1 MPEYTRIKLT
11 KMTPFHLGKGRDYYD
26 FSSPDLQSD
35 TLTSALAA
43 LRAES
48 GKSEDLESF
57 LQSFA
62 LSSAF
67 PYYDNHYFLPKM
79 CAKLNVTVK
88 GRTDAEYRK
97 RLKKIKYIEEKLWL
111 TLASTSDIVEVDK
124 NQIQGKFLLDV
135 PIEQFTSPIESCV
148 MQRVKVPRADETQSE
163 PFFFEWNYVNND
175 TEHHKEGGLYCLLQA
190 DAQVTD
196 EVVSLFDALGKS
208 GIGSD
213 KSVGGGCFSVETEQT
228 KVSSIPNSNSTV
240 VLSMYIPTENEIK
253 GMPLQKSQYEI
264 VRRGGFMAGSTEER
278 FHHLRKKSIYMLGC
292 GSIFPTTKPLTG
304 KVVNLAPSWN
314 DPDMHPVYRGG
325 CPFCVTIKKD

>member
-11 KMTPFHLGKGRDYYD
+11 DMTPFHLGKGRDYYD

-43 LRAES
+43 LRAER
-48 GKSEDLESF
+48 GKSEYLESF

-67 PYYDNHYFLPKM
+67 PYYGNHYFLPKM
-79 CAKLNVTVK
+79 CARLNVTVK

-111 TLASTSDIVEVDK
+111 TLASTSDIVEVDE
-124 NQIQGKFLLDV
+124 NQIQGKFLLDA
-135 PIEQFTSPIESCV
+135 PIEQFTQPIKSSV
-148 MQRVKVPRADETQSE
+148 MQRVKVPRADEAQSE
-163 PFFFEWNYVNND
+163 PFFFEWNYVYKD

-190 DAQVTD
+190 DSHVTD
-196 EVVSLFDALGKS
+196 EVVSLFGDLGKS

-213 KSVGGGCFSVETEQT
+213 KSVGGGCFSIETEQMELT
-228 KVSSIPNSNSTV
+228 SISDANSTV
-240 VLSMYIPTENEIK
+240 VLSMYIPTEDEIK

-278 FHHLRKKSIYMLGC
+278 FRHLHKRSVYMFAC
-292 GSIFPTTKPLTG
+292 GSVFPITTPLTG
-304 KVVNLAPSWN
+304 KVVNLVPSWN

-325 CPFCVTIKKD
+325 RPFCVTIKKN

>member
-1 MPEYTRIKLT
+1 MPEYTRIKLIN
-11 KMTPFHLGKGRDYYD
+11 MTPFHLGKGRDYYD

-48 GKSEDLESF
+48 GKSEDLELF

-111 TLASTSDIVEVDK
+111 KLSSNSDIVEVDE
-124 NQIQGKFLLDV
+124 NQIQKKLLLDA
-135 PIEQFTSPIESCV
+135 PIEQFTQPIESSV
-148 MQRVKVPRADETQSE
+148 MQRVKVPRADEAQSE
-163 PFFFEWNYVNND
+163 PFFFEWNYVHNN
-175 TEHHKEGGLYCLLQA
+175 GGLYCLLQA
-190 DAQVTD
+190 DTKITD

-213 KSVGGGCFSVETEQT
+213 KSVGGGCFSIETE
-228 KVSSIPNSNSTV
+228 KMELPSISDANSTV
-240 VLSMYIPTENEIK
+240 LLSMYIPTKEEIK
-253 GMPLQKSQYEI
+253 GISLQESQYEL
-264 VRRGGFMAGSTEER
+264 VRRGGFMAGSMEER

-292 GSIFPTTKPLTG
+292 GSVFPITKPLTG

-314 DPDMHPVYRGG
+314 DTDMHPVYRGG
-325 CPFCVTIKKD
+325 RPFCVTIKKN